1 MRFWTA
7 VSLCVR
13 AQIRVP
19 GGLSATR
26 NWRDIV
32 QNSNGSGGRSS
43 PTDIC
48 QVFRDANE
56 DAVSLCDSG
65 LLGA

>member
-32 QNSNGSGGRSS
+32 QNSNRVRW
-43 PTDIC
+43 PVI
-48 QVFRDANE
+48 AN
-56 DAVSLCDSG
+56 
-65 LLGA
+65 